1 MCVRLLVLIF
11 ALCFGV
17 GLAQGQRVARAT
29 KLTTAEI
36 EKIVQLVST
45 DKTKTQ
51 FYCELTKINEQIN
64 QEKTK
69 DYAAIRRLQNRAD
82 ELEEKIGPEFVEFMD
97 ALDDADESTLEGKEL
112 VDTLDKLDNLCPRN

>member
-1 MCVRLLVLIF
+1 MRVKLLVLIF

-17 GLAQGQRVARAT
+17 NLAQGQRVARAT

-51 FYCELTKINEQIN
+51 FYCELAKINEQIS
-64 QEKTK
+64 QAKTNS
-69 DYAAIRRLQNRAD
+69 AAIERLENRAD
-82 ELEEKIGPEFVEFMD
+82 ELEEKIGPEFVKFMD
-97 ALDDADESTLEGKEL
+97 ALDEAEENTSEGKEL
-112 VDTLDKLDNLCPRN
+112 VDALDKLEDLCPRN

>member
-1 MCVRLLVLIF
+1 MRVKLLVLIF

-17 GLAQGQRVARAT
+17 NLAQGQRVARAT

-51 FYCELTKINEQIN
+51 FYCELSKVNEQIG
-64 QEKTK
+64 QAKTK
-69 DYAAIRRLQNRAD
+69 DSTAVERLENRAD
-82 ELEEKIGPEFVEFMD
+82 ELEEKIGTEFVRFMD
-97 ALDDADESTLEGKEL
+97 ALDDVDENSSEGKEL
-112 VDTLDKLDNLCPRN
+112 MATLNKLDALCPNN